1 LLLQKG
7 KVLEERD
14 FFKDRFTE
22 DEIRGLAAIVGLSDM
37 FAWRS
42 PSIKQMGLAGQQ
54 IAEDQMLKLMLQ
66 EPRLVRR
73 PLIKLGDRL
82 LVGGNIKAIEAA
94 LAGE

>member
-1 LLLQKG
+1 MDLA
-7 KVLEERD
+7 ERD

-22 DEIRGLAAIVGLSDM
+22 AELRGLASMAGLSDI

-42 PSIKQMGLAGQQ
+42 PSIKRMGLAGQD
-54 IAEDQMLKLMLQ
+54 ITDDEMVKLMLQ

-73 PLIKLGDRL
+73 PLIKVGDRL

-94 LAGE
+94 LAGG

>member
-1 LLLQKG
+1 ME
-7 KVLEERD
+7 LEERD

-22 DEIRGLAAIVGLSDM
+22 EEIRGLASMVGLSDM

-42 PSIKQMGLAGQQ
+42 PSLKLMGVVGQE
-54 IAEDQMLKLMLQ
+54 ISEDEMVKLMLQ
-66 EPRLVRR
+66 EPKLVRR

-94 LAGE
+94 LASV

>member
-1 LLLQKG
+1 MELA
-7 KVLEERD
+7 ERD

-22 DEIRGLAAIVGLSDM
+22 EEIRGLASTAGISDM

-42 PSIKQMGLAGQQ
+42 PSIKQMGLGGRD
-54 IAEDQMLKLMLQ
+54 ISEDEMVKLMLQ

-73 PLIKLGDRL
+73 PLIKLGHRL

>member
-1 LLLQKG
+1 MLLQNG
-7 KVLEERD
+7 RELEERD

-22 DEIRGLAAIVGLSDM
+22 EEIRSLASMVGLPDM

-42 PSIKQMGLAGQQ
+42 PSIKQMGLAGQD
-54 IAEDQMLKLMLQ
+54 IGEDEMVQLMLQ

-73 PLIKLGDRL
+73 PLIKLGDRW

-94 LAGE
+94 LASE

>member
-1 LLLQKG
+1 
-7 KVLEERD
+7 VLEERD

>member
-1 LLLQKG
+1 ME
-7 KVLEERD
+7 LEERD

-22 DEIRGLAAIVGLSDM
+22 EELRGLASIIGLSDM

-42 PSIKQMGLAGQQ
+42 PSLKQLGLVGQD
-54 IAEDQMLKLMLQ
+54 IPEDEMVKLMLG

-82 LVGGNIKAIEAA
+82 LVGGNIKAIQEA
-94 LAGE
+94 LAAS

>member
-7 KVLEERD
+7 LVLDERD
-14 FFKDRFTE
+14 FFKDRFSE
-22 DEIRGLAAIVGLSDM
+22 AEIRGLAAMVGLSDI

-42 PSIKQMGLAGQQ
+42 PSFKQLGRAGQD
-54 IAEDQMLKLMLQ
+54 ISPDELVKLMLE

-82 LVGGNIKAIEAA
+82 LVGGNIKVIEAA
-94 LAGE
+94 LARE